1 MSIVQIEVYNTFRA
15 LGFGE
20 KRALK
25 AASLYRTRRDL
36 AAFQANMRL
45 FKYLLGGALAATG
58 LLAIYA

>member
-1 MSIVQIEVYNTFRA
+1 MSIVQIEVYNAFRA
-15 LGFGE
+15 LGLSE
-20 KRALK
+20 KRAMK

-45 FKYLLGGALAATG
+45 FKYLLGAAVAATG

>member
-1 MSIVQIEVYNTFRA
+1 MSIVQLEVYNTFRA
-15 LGFGE
+15 LGLSE

-36 AAFQANMRL
+36 AGFQANMRL
-45 FKYLLGGALAATG
+45 FKWLLGVALAGTA